1 MTGVSDPKNK
11 PRQRFLPAIAAVFVT
26 SLIVANIIAAKLFQA
41 GPLVL
46 PAAVVIFPVSY
57 IVGDILTEVYGYAR
71 ARRVIWIGFSC
82 NLLAVAALWTS
93 IQLPPVPFWR
103 LGYFDSAELSQQ
115 AYAAVFGTTP
125 RILMASFLAYLSGE
139 FLNAFVLAKMKI
151 ATKGRHLWMR
161 TIGSTLVG
169 QFADSLVFITLAF
182 GGVIPP
188 AALGVLI
195 LTQWLVKSAYEAFAT
210 PLTYF
215 FVARLKRAE
224 NEDFYDVETNFN
236 PLAWKR

>member
-1 MTGVSDPKNK
+1 
-11 PRQRFLPAIAAVFVT
+11 
-26 SLIVANIIAAKLFQA
+26 
-41 GPLVL
+41 
-46 PAAVVIFPVSY
+46 
-57 IVGDILTEVYGYAR
+57 
-71 ARRVIWIGFSC
+71 
-82 NLLAVAALWTS
+82 
-93 IQLPPVPFWR
+93 
-103 LGYFDSAELSQQ
+103 
-115 AYAAVFGTTP
+115 
-125 RILMASFLAYLSGE
+125 MASFLAYLSGE